1 MKGERH
7 DKEIALYRS
16 LLETPGEFKDGFGWT
31 TVAGI
36 FFCGLVM
43 MPGSIYLAL
52 MSGGS
57 LGPAASWVTVILF
70 MEIARRA
77 LKPMGKH
84 NLVVLLH
91 AANIIMAANILF
103 PGGPMGHLV
112 YRAYLLGSDAVRD
125 AGMTGAF
132 PKWFVPPSGSPAI
145 TERTFFHSDWVI
157 PIVIAAFILVIGVV
171 QRYTLGYFFF
181 RLTSDV
187 ENLPFPLAPIAAQ
200 GATALSEADQKA
212 AAENKDNKKETP
224 ANGDAEPGKPRRLRW
239 RIFSLGAVLGLVF
252 GIIQVGIP
260 GVTSLFLAKPFF
272 VVPQPFVDTTLLTE
286 SILPATPTGVTLD
299 LGIILLGFVLPF
311 WSVIGTLVAILLT
324 LVLNP
329 VLHHYGVLSH
339 WQPGMDTVNTTF
351 ANNVDFWMSFGIG
364 AGLGIAVVCI
374 FATLRDLFAK
384 WKELRAKR
392 KTAANR
398 ASIWAPPRPGRGDYS
413 LRLSLILYC
422 LSAAAVVALCIALL
436 PRSFG
441 IVFFLVFFAFVYSP
455 FISYVNARLLGISGQ
470 NVDIPFI
477 REGGFL
483 LSGARGLGIWLA
495 PVPVENYGYMAQAF
509 RTNELTGVNLRS
521 LIKTELVAI
530 PVLLILSILF
540 WSFIWKSTAV
550 PSDLFPAAQVNW
562 ELAAKNQVLLL
573 SSTFTPGEDEQGP
586 HNVAD
591 SEFMRAVH
599 PQAIGAGFVGCVGL
613 YGLCNAF
620 GFPVM
625 LIYGMIRGLGQLPHF
640 MVLEFIGAL
649 LGRYYFQ
656 KRYGQAR
663 FLTLAPALLAGYFT
677 GVGLVSMITM
687 ALMLIKSAITAAP
700 F

>member
-1 MKGERH
+1 MSKRRN
-7 DKEIALYRS
+7 DKELELYRS
-16 LLETPGEFKDGFGWT
+16 LMEPPSEFKDGFGWT

-43 MPGSIYLAL
+43 MPGSIYLGL
-52 MSGGS
+52 MTGGT

-77 LKPMGKH
+77 MKPMGRQ

-112 YRAYLLGSDAVRD
+112 YRAYLVGSDAVRD

-132 PKWFVPPSGSPAI
+132 PTWFVPSPDSPAI
-145 TERTFFHSDWVI
+145 AERTFFHHDWII
-157 PIVIAAFILVIGVV
+157 PIVIAGFILVIGLI

-187 ENLPFPLAPIAAQ
+187 ENLAFPLAPIAAQ
-200 GATALSEADQKA
+200 GATALSEADEKDAPA
-212 AAENKDNKKETP
+212 AHDK
-224 ANGDAEPGKPRRLRW
+224 GKTGTAAGSKRLRW

-252 GIIQVGIP
+252 GMIQVGIP
-260 GVTSLFLAKPFF
+260 GITSLFLAKPFF
-272 VVPQPFVDTTLLTE
+272 VIPQPFVDTTLLTE
-286 SILPATPTGVTLD
+286 GILPATPTGITLD
-299 LGIILLGFVLPF
+299 LGIVLLGFVLPF
-311 WSVIGTLVAILLT
+311 WSVIGTLIAMILT

-329 VLHHYGVLSH
+329 LLRHFGVLSH

-364 AGLGIAVVCI
+364 AGLGIALVCLY
-374 FATLRDLFAK
+374 ATLRDLSFK
-384 WKELRAKR
+384 VRELRAQR
-392 KTAANR
+392 KQGASR
-398 ASIWAPPRPGRGDYS
+398 GSIWTPPRAGRGDYS
-413 LRLSLILYC
+413 LWLSLVLYC
-422 LSAAAVVALCIALL
+422 VTAAAVVALCAILL
-436 PRSFG
+436 PRSYG
-441 IVFFLVFFAFVYSP
+441 VLFFLVFFAFVYNP

-477 REGGFL
+477 REGAYI
-483 LSGARGLGIWLA
+483 LSGARGISIWLA
-495 PVPVENYGYMAQAF
+495 PVPSDNYGYMAQAF
-509 RTNELTGVNLRS
+509 RTNELTGVNFRS
-521 LIKTELVAI
+521 LLKTELVAI
-530 PVLLILSILF
+530 PILFVLSIVF
-540 WSFIWKSTAV
+540 WSFIWKTAAV

-562 ELAAKNQVLLL
+562 ELSAKNQVLLF
-573 SSTFTPGEDEQGP
+573 SSTFVADESQSGDR
-586 HNVAD
+586 NVAD

-599 PQAIGAGFVGCVGL
+599 PKAIGAGFVGFVAL
-613 YGLCNAF
+613 FAISDVF

-625 LIYGMIRGLGQLPHF
+625 LVYGMIRGIGQLPHF
-640 MVLEFIGAL
+640 MLLEFVGAL

-656 KRYGQAR
+656 KKYGQTK
-663 FLTLAPALLAGYFT
+663 FLTVAPALLAGYFT

-687 ALMLIKSAITAAP
+687 ALMLIKSAITSAP